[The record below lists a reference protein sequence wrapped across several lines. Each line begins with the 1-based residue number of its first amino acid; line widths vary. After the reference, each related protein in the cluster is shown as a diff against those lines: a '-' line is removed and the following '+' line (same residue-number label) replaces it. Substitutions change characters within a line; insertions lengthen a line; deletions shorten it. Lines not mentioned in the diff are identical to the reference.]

1 MSRGSGKGKKVA
13 AVVDLMKPV
22 YEFRDGMRLVKPY
35 LYTFSTHAKG
45 RWMDRALLD
54 ILTSEFR
61 AHPIQYWQAAIRRGF
76 VTING
81 KRILDKSMHYVMK
94 NGDLFTHK
102 VHRHEPTIHGDITFV
117 GQTDELFAVNKPATM
132 PMHPSG
138 SYNFNSLMRILHHE
152 PVVENQPEKLHLIH
166 RLDRVTSG
174 IVIMAKNAEI
184 ATRLGEDIKVGKT
197 QKTYLAR
204 IKGKFPSPADLRK
217 HGLREMSST
226 DLATEL
232 ERVRHEMYEAGH
244 AGPNSSSARD
254 KQNRKR
260 KQADIASAE
269 ERSQGKPAI
278 DDREVMPFS
287 EVFKSEKVG
296 FGVLPDRCLDAII
309 ISCPLQVLNPREGI
323 HTCHPEGKES
333 FSAFRDLGFDEA
345 SNTSL
350 VECQPLTGRTHQ
362 LRLHLQLIGHSIAN
376 DPCYGGELFYGDNEK
391 QERAIRALRRMKA
404 MNVEPLSKV
413 PHLIQSIVEK
423 EDVSLTEKDGEKEE
437 RSTDEL
443 YALDREEEE
452 SEEAL
457 LERVCRFCHAGCASW
472 DRIKDEAALHCDGIY
487 LHALSYA
494 STQQEG
500 ADAWCFKT
508 DFPEWAKIFETK

>member
-1 MSRGSGKGKKVA
+1 
-13 AVVDLMKPV
+13 MKPI

-35 LYTFSTHAKG
+35 IYTFSTHAKG

-61 AHPIQYWQAAIRRGF
+61 AHPAQYWEAAIRRGF

-81 KRILDKSMHYVMK
+81 NQILDKNMHYIMK
-94 NGDLFTHK
+94 NGDVFAHK
-102 VHRHEPTIHGDITFV
+102 VHRHEPTIYGDIAFV

-138 SYNFNSLMRILHHE
+138 SYKFNSLMSILCHE

-174 IVIMAKNAEI
+174 VVVMAKNAQI
-184 ATRLGEDIKVGKT
+184 ATKLCEDIKIGKT

-204 IKGKFPSPADLRK
+204 IKGKFPSPTDL
-217 HGLREMSST
+217 HSYGMREMST
-226 DLATEL
+226 ADLTTEL

-244 AGPNSSSARD
+244 VGPNSSGARD
-254 KQNRKR
+254 NRKR
-260 KQADIASAE
+260 KQGDAASAE
-269 ERSQGKPAI
+269 ERSRGKPAI
-278 DDREVMPFS
+278 DDRVVMPFV

-296 FGVLPDRCLDAII
+296 FGVLPDKYPDAII
-309 ISCPLQVLNPREGI
+309 VSCPLRVLNPREGI
-323 HTCHPEGKES
+323 HTCDPSGKES
-333 FSAFRDLGFDEA
+333 FSAFRCLGFDEA

-391 QERAIRALRRMKA
+391 KERAVRALRRMKA

-413 PHLIQSIVEK
+413 PHLQGIA
-423 EDVSLTEKDGEKEE
+423 EKEE
-437 RSTDEL
+437 EDSLVKEEEKEKDEELSADDL
-443 YALDREEEE
+443 YALEREEGE
-452 SEEAL
+452 SDESFL
-457 LERVCRFCHAGCASW
+457 QRVCRFCHAGCASW
-472 DRIKDEAALHCDGIY
+472 DRIEDEAALHCDGIY

-494 STQQEG
+494 STHKESAG
-500 ADAWCFKT
+500 AWRFET
-508 DFPEWAKIFETK
+508 EYPEWANVFSRNRFL